1 VLGQASTGAVVVH
14 AQHTGFPGGK
24 VAAVGAGQGHD
35 LRVGLRQHVVE
46 RELAQ
51 VVQKAGNKG
60 GFRIDI

>member
-1 VLGQASTGAVVVH
+1 MLGQAPAGAVVVH

-46 RELAQ
+46 RKLAQ
-51 VVQKAGNKG
+51 IVQQARDKG